1 MGALCQAR
9 VVRERNM
16 LGTVELTH
24 LAQMMQSLPGF
35 NFLAW
40 AVGWQ
45 EVLVIVVVVLI
56 LFGGRKIPELA
67 RGIGRGMREFKREMR
82 GVREDLDEAMKEDE
96 EEEPRPRPKKK
107 RKRPVSESAED
118 ESAEDED
125 ASETDKSDKP
135 K

>member
-1 MGALCQAR
+1 
-9 VVRERNM
+9 M

-24 LAQMMQSLPGF
+24 LAQTMQSLPGL
-35 NFLAW
+35 NFLAFFGG
-40 AVGWQ
+40 VGWQ

-107 RKRPVSESAED
+107 RKRPVSESAES
-118 ESAEDED
+118 ESAEDEET
-125 ASETDKSDKP
+125 SESDKSDESK
-135 K
+135 

>member
-1 MGALCQAR
+1 
-9 VVRERNM
+9 M

-24 LAQMMQSLPGF
+24 LAQTMQSLPGL

-118 ESAEDED
+118 ESESAEDE
-125 ASETDKSDKP
+125 ETFESDKSDESK
-135 K
+135 

>member
-1 MGALCQAR
+1 
-9 VVRERNM
+9 M

-24 LAQMMQSLPGF
+24 LAQTMQSLPGL

-118 ESAEDED
+118 ESESAEDEET
-125 ASETDKSDKP
+125 SETDKSDESK
-135 K
+135 

>member
-1 MGALCQAR
+1 
-9 VVRERNM
+9 M

-24 LAQMMQSLPGF
+24 LAQTMQSLLGL

-107 RKRPVSESAED
+107 RKRPVSESAES
-118 ESAEDED
+118 ESAEDEET
-125 ASETDKSDKP
+125 SESDKSDESK
-135 K
+135 

>member
-1 MGALCQAR
+1 
-9 VVRERNM
+9 M

-24 LAQMMQSLPGF
+24 LAQTMQNLPGL
-35 NFLAW
+35 NFLAFFGG
-40 AVGWQ
+40 VGWQ

-107 RKRPVSESAED
+107 RKKPVSESAES
-118 ESAEDED
+118 ESAEDEET
-125 ASETDKSDKP
+125 SESDKSDESK
-135 K
+135 

>member
-1 MGALCQAR
+1 
-9 VVRERNM
+9 M
-16 LGTVELTH
+16 LGNIELTH
-24 LAQMMQSLPGF
+24 LSQMMQSFTGF

-45 EVLVIVVVVLI
+45 EILVIVVVVLI

-82 GVREDLDEAMKEDE
+82 GVKEDFDEAMKEEE

-118 ESAEDED
+118 EET
-125 ASETDKSDKP
+125 SESDKSEESK
-135 K
+135 